1 MKVKQ
6 IIKESN
12 IQELEKNILY
22 NESMSKH
29 TSFKIGGDAEV
40 FIKATSIETI
50 KQAIDIANK
59 NNIPLHI
66 IGNGSNVLVR
76 DEGIQGIVLKP
87 QLTDI
92 DIKENA
98 SNEHQED
105 SQINNQANN
114 KKGKSYIEVTAHS
127 GVLMGTLA
135 YMLMQNSITGF
146 EELSGIP
153 GTIGGAIR
161 MNAGAHGKEI
171 KDVVVET
178 TYIDMLGN
186 IHTLANQEQ
195 QFTYRGSI
203 FAKEKY
209 IILET
214 KLKLAQGN
222 QEEIKAKMEEYASW
236 RKEHQPLEYPNAGST
251 FKRGSDFITAELID
265 KCGLK
270 GYQIGGAQVSTK
282 HAGFIVNTGGATA
295 KDVLDLIDYVKAQVY
310 KITGKLIELEIEI
323 M

>member
-98 SNEHQED
+98 S
-105 SQINNQANN
+105 NQANN